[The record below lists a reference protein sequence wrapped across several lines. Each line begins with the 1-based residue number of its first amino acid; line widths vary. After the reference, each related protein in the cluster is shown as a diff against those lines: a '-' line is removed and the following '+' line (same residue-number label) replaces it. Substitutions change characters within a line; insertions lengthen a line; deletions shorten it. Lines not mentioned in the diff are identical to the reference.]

1 MIWFITNWR
10 GEGFLGKY
18 KIAVYAICKNEEKF
32 VDKWVDS
39 MQEADG
45 IFVTDTGSDD
55 NTVQKLKSRGVVVN
69 SVKLSFWRFD
79 VARNISLNFVPED
92 YDICICTDLDE
103 ILEKGWR
110 KLLEEVWEKDKT
122 TRLKYM
128 YTWSFYDDG
137 KPKLTFW
144 YEKIHTRKNFR
155 WTHPVHEILE
165 YYSDKPEHYSYQK
178 NIQLNHYPDT
188 EKSRGQYLNLLE
200 LSVKESPNDDRNM
213 HYLGREYMFYKM
225 WDKCIETLQKHLN
238 MPSATWKDERCASMR
253 YISRAYIGL
262 GDYEN
267 AQSWLYKAIAET
279 PYLREPYVE
288 MAQLAYK
295 QKDWIKVYFMI
306 TEALKI
312 KSKPQI
318 YLSEPFCWNSTIYD
332 LGAIACYNLGLYQK
346 SLEFAKTANEM
357 NPNDERLIQ
366 NLKIIKK
373 KFAEVEK

>member
-1 MIWFITNWR
+1 
-10 GEGFLGKY
+10 
-18 KIAVYAICKNEEKF
+18 
-32 VDKWVDS
+32 
-39 MQEADG
+39 
-45 IFVTDTGSDD
+45 
-55 NTVQKLKSRGVVVN
+55 
-69 SVKLSFWRFD
+69 
-79 VARNISLNFVPED
+79 
-92 YDICICTDLDE
+92 
-103 ILEKGWR
+103 
-110 KLLEEVWEKDKT
+110 
-122 TRLKYM
+122 
-128 YTWSFYDDG
+128 
-137 KPKLTFW
+137 
-144 YEKIHTRKNFR
+144 
-155 WTHPVHEILE
+155 
-165 YYSDKPEHYSYQK
+165 
-178 NIQLNHYPDT
+178 
-188 EKSRGQYLNLLE
+188 
-200 LSVKESPNDDRNM
+200 
-213 HYLGREYMFYKM
+213 MFYKM

-262 GDYEN
+262 GDYAN